1 MMNAL
6 TMNNANAFHV
16 STKQVLIMLAVVVA
30 AIALVVGFD
39 AWAATATE
47 GVASQFEEMWE
58 DVQAIATGAPG
69 KILMLIMV
77 MGVVFFSTVKPNL
90 VGFAGCVIAVLV
102 LANASKIINGSL
114 TASVFDAAPQ
124 AALHAVTTILP
135 VIGM

>member
-1 MMNAL
+1 MMNTL

-16 STKQVLIMLAVVVA
+16 STKQVLIMLAL
-30 AIALVVGFD
+30 AISAIILMVGFD
-39 AWAATATE
+39 ALAATATE

-114 TASVFDAAPQ
+114 TASVFDAVPQ
-124 AALHAVTTILP
+124 ALHTATAVLP